1 MAGSLLRWGILGT
14 GGIARTFVTDLRLG
28 DSGVATAVGSRSQ
41 ASADSFADLFGIAN
55 RYASY
60 ESLVADPDVDVIY
73 VATPHPMHHDN
84 AILALRAGKHVLV
97 EKPFTMDAAEAREVV
112 GVARES
118 GRFAME
124 AMWTRFLPHVGVV
137 RDWLARGL
145 LGDIVTVTA
154 DHGQWFAED
163 PEFRLFAPRL
173 GGGALLDLGVY
184 PVSFASMVLG
194 TPSLI
199 VSISDP
205 AFTGVDSADVHVVR
219 LWQRRPRRAHVHAA
233 CEEHDESIH
242 RRDRGQDRDRWRLL
256 RSNEGDARP
265 EERRGDLRRVGARG
279 SGPAPSGRRGRAA
292 DRRRRHGEPRHATGR
307 DDLDHGDDGH
317 GPGAGAPQSM
327 NGDGPRGSTGTA
339 SCR

>member
-199 VSISDP
+199 VSVSDP
-205 AFTGVDSADVHVVR
+205 AFTGVDAQTSMLFAYDSGAHAVLTCTLRAKSAT
-219 LWQRRPRRAHVHAA
+219 RA
-233 CEEHDESIH
+233 SIVGTEA
-242 RRDRGQDRDRWRLL
+242 RIEID
-256 RSNEGDARP
+256 GDFY
-265 EERRGDLRRVGARG
+265 
-279 SGPAPSGRRGRAA
+279 APSRVTLVPRNGEATSVASVHEGRGLRHQADEVARRIAA
-292 DRRRRHGEPRHATGR
+292 GDMESPLMPLDETISIMETMDTVQAQARRKA
-307 DDLDHGDDGH
+307 
-317 GPGAGAPQSM
+317 
-327 NGDGPRGSTGTA
+327 
-339 SCR
+339 

>member
-1 MAGSLLRWGILGT
+1 MGS
-14 GGIARTFVTDLRLG
+14 RTFVTDLRLG

-199 VSISDP
+199 VSVSDP
-205 AFTGVDSADVHVVR
+205 AFTGVDAQTSMLFAYDSGAHAVLTCTLRAKSAT
-219 LWQRRPRRAHVHAA
+219 RA
-233 CEEHDESIH
+233 SIVGTEA
-242 RRDRGQDRDRWRLL
+242 RIEID
-256 RSNEGDARP
+256 GDFY
-265 EERRGDLRRVGARG
+265 
-279 SGPAPSGRRGRAA
+279 APSRVTLVPRNGEATSVASVHEGRGLRHQADEVARRIAA
-292 DRRRRHGEPRHATGR
+292 GDMESPLMPLDETISIMETMDTVQAQARRKA
-307 DDLDHGDDGH
+307 
-317 GPGAGAPQSM
+317 
-327 NGDGPRGSTGTA
+327 
-339 SCR
+339 